1 MRAVK
6 RTVCLSIIV
15 VLLAFACFAVV
26 ASKGISALPE
36 ETPAKTDETPEKI
49 ERIVERPVRTGD
61 VITYGSY
68 PQDKD
73 GTVRPIEWIVLDVQD
88 GNALIVSKKGLDR
101 QPYNV
106 KNKFVTWKTCS
117 LRAWMNDEF
126 LNKAFTPEEQK
137 LIVESELT
145 TPANFYKKIYPR
157 NRVPYEK
164 VTYKNEQ
171 TTDKVFLLS
180 QNEAWKYFGNDDYLR
195 ICYASDYIGDSVS
208 AYYKREHERIGYSFD
223 YVDGAWCW
231 LRNPAK
237 PTGYRLTDFTA
248 LLSDEEGGLPDS
260 GGIITYEHII
270 RPALYLNV
278 QTMNVKEIVD
288 ETPRTGDKYIELNE
302 ENFPDESFRKIVT
315 NRYDQD
321 KDGYLSKTETEYVLE
336 MKLRKTEIKSLK
348 GIKYFTSLEKL
359 EVSQNNLTGTVDLSS
374 MDRLVS
380 LKMYRNLGKD
390 AINIDLNFDTNLKMI
405 ICNNCHIADVD
416 VFGCFKLKEMEF
428 YSDEIKSIDIRTCFD
443 LEKLELT
450 DNELTNIDLSYNKK
464 LKELRCAKN
473 HLEDIDLSV
482 NEDLEILVLGP
493 HLDDNYATV
502 EKRNSVGSLDLSNCR
517 KLKTLWIDRSG
528 INILDISN
536 CTKLESLD
544 ITGNT
549 NVFNRMKWTELNN
562 LKELRCVK
570 QSITSF
576 DMSKFPS
583 LETLIC
589 PSNRLTELD
598 LRYSLIKKL
607 DCSFNKLT
615 SITLNSGIRELRC
628 DNNQL
633 KSLDVNGLTDIHS
646 IDCTGN
652 DIKTIN
658 LKKLPAF
665 WRDAK
670 YYNKYR
676 KDYPGRKVASIVC
689 NTNNTRRS
697 IKFDTK
703 VVFKFK

>member
-26 ASKGISALPE
+26 ASKDISALPE
-36 ETPAKTDETPEKI
+36 ETPAKTDDTPEKI

-260 GGIITYEHII
+260 
-270 RPALYLNV
+270 
-278 QTMNVKEIVD
+278 D
-288 ETPRTGDKYIELNE
+288 
-302 ENFPDESFRKIVT
+302 RK
-315 NRYDQD
+315 
-321 KDGYLSKTETEYVLE
+321 
-336 MKLRKTEIKSLK
+336 
-348 GIKYFTSLEKL
+348 
-359 EVSQNNLTGTVDLSS
+359 
-374 MDRLVS
+374 
-380 LKMYRNLGKD
+380 
-390 AINIDLNFDTNLKMI
+390 
-405 ICNNCHIADVD
+405 
-416 VFGCFKLKEMEF
+416 
-428 YSDEIKSIDIRTCFD
+428 
-443 LEKLELT
+443 
-450 DNELTNIDLSYNKK
+450 
-464 LKELRCAKN
+464 
-473 HLEDIDLSV
+473 SV
-482 NEDLEILVLGP
+482 V
-493 HLDDNYATV
+493 
-502 EKRNSVGSLDLSNCR
+502 
-517 KLKTLWIDRSG
+517 
-528 INILDISN
+528 
-536 CTKLESLD
+536 
-544 ITGNT
+544 
-549 NVFNRMKWTELNN
+549 
-562 LKELRCVK
+562 
-570 QSITSF
+570 
-576 DMSKFPS
+576 
-583 LETLIC
+583 
-589 PSNRLTELD
+589 
-598 LRYSLIKKL
+598 
-607 DCSFNKLT
+607 
-615 SITLNSGIRELRC
+615 
-628 DNNQL
+628 
-633 KSLDVNGLTDIHS
+633 
-646 IDCTGN
+646 
-652 DIKTIN
+652 
-658 LKKLPAF
+658 
-665 WRDAK
+665 
-670 YYNKYR
+670 
-676 KDYPGRKVASIVC
+676 
-689 NTNNTRRS
+689 
-697 IKFDTK
+697 
-703 VVFKFK
+703 